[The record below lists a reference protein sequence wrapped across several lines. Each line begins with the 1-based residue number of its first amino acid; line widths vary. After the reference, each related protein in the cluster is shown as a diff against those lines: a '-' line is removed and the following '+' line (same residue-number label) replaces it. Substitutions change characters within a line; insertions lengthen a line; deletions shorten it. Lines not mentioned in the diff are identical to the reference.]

1 MKYLTILLV
10 LSLAMCAMAN
20 DFDEIRELQAIAGK
34 AAAKGSVKAKVA
46 APKAKLKIKVPAKPK
61 IKVKPKI
68 SGGHGIGIPP
78 KPKLKLKIHA
88 TKHTTP
94 KKPKAKVNVK
104 VKADAKK
111 AVKTQAK
118 ALEGTCPY
126 ASKFGMKQVTAY
138 ANKGDV
144 CKSLKSTCC
153 DASSM
158 RTFATEFK
166 TWRRNLSKTMWTLM
180 RIPAMAGNVMGN
192 LKLDKC
198 ADADKKAK
206 QQPM

>member
-68 SGGHGIGIPP
+68 SGGHGIGTP
-78 KPKLKLKIHA
+78 PKLKLKVKA
-88 TKHTTP
+88 KPKVTT
-94 KKPKAKVNVK
+94 KKPAKAKVNVK
-104 VKADAKK
+104 VKAKK

-118 ALEGTCPY
+118 ELEGTCPY

-138 ANKGDV
+138 ANKGEV